1 MKKFLTLSVAAV
13 LAVGTL
19 GAQTTGP
26 WGIRAGLNVTDMVF
40 KDGGAKVTPGTRA
53 GYHVGASY
61 RWDMPVSLPFALE
74 TGLMLTSK
82 GARNSEAGV
91 KATYKML
98 YLELPLTVSYRF
110 DIRNVVSIKPFFGF
124 YYDLGLSG
132 RLKVKEGGKKESVD
146 IFSGEYQMLKRSD
159 FGLKFGAEVGWRAY
173 SLGLAYEPSLMNI
186 GKDSGTLKVR
196 NHCFMITLGYN
207 F

>member
-1 MKKFLTLSVAAV
+1 MKKFLPLLAAAV
-13 LAVGTL
+13 LAAGTL
-19 GAQTTGP
+19 GAQTAGP
-26 WGIRAGLNVTDMVF
+26 WGVRAGLNVTDMAF
-40 KDGGAKVTPGTRA
+40 KDGGTRLTPGSRA
-53 GYHVGASY
+53 GYHVGVSY

-74 TGLMLTSK
+74 TGLMLNSK
-82 GARNSEAGV
+82 GSRNSEGGV

-124 YYDLGLSG
+124 YYGLGLSG
-132 RLKVKEGGKKESVD
+132 RLKVKEGGRKESVD
-146 IFSGEYQMLKRSD
+146 ILSGQYQQLKRSD

-186 GKDSGTLKVR
+186 GKNSGSLKVR